1 MEDRYGPTVDLWAQ
15 IVIPLVALAGGWF
28 GNSWRYRRERLD
40 RLAELRQAVS
50 ETERRRERD
59 DRDWLEKAAEL
70 CRSDD
75 PQARQQG
82 RGFLVGLAAMG
93 ETSPR
98 VAELLDQ
105 VTQLEIGHTVAEI
118 REAKE
123 HGISTVDIVE
133 EVVVSDDSS
142 DGEGDERDGGQ
153 PVGGNVQAQEAR
165 PDHEDDQGDAGA
177 GRRGPHPGD
186 G

>member
-1 MEDRYGPTVDLWAQ
+1 VDLWAQ

-40 RLAELRQAVS
+40 KLAELRQTRT
-50 ETERRRERD
+50 EIERRRERD
-59 DRDWLEKAAEL
+59 DRDWIEKAASL

-75 PQARQQG
+75 PQDRQHG

-93 ETSPR
+93 ESSPR
-98 VAELLDQ
+98 VVELLDQ
-105 VTQLEIGHTVAEI
+105 VTQLELGHTVAEI

-133 EVVVSDDSS
+133 EVVVSEGLS
-142 DGEGDERDGGQ
+142 DAEGDEREGGQ
-153 PVGGNVQAQEAR
+153 PVNGDVQAQEAR
-165 PDHEDDQGDAGA
+165 PDQDDQGDPAP
-177 GRRGPHPGD
+177 GRRGPQPGD
-186 G
+186 R

>member
-1 MEDRYGPTVDLWAQ
+1 MDLWAQ

-28 GNSWRYRRERLD
+28 GNGWRYRRERLD
-40 RLAELRQAVS
+40 KLAQLRQMET

-59 DRDWLEKAAEL
+59 DRDWIEKAADL

-75 PQARQQG
+75 PQDRQHG

-93 ETSPR
+93 ESSPR
-98 VAELLDQ
+98 VVELLDQ
-105 VTQLEIGHTVAEI
+105 VTQLELGHTVAEI
-118 REAKE
+118 RRAKE

-133 EVVVSDDSS
+133 EVVVSDGLIDA
-142 DGEGDERDGGQ
+142 EADEREGGQ

-165 PDHEDDQGDAGA
+165 PDQDDQGDASA
-177 GRRGPHPGD
+177 GRCGAEPGD

>member
-1 MEDRYGPTVDLWAQ
+1 VDLWAQ

-40 RLAELRQAVS
+40 KVAELRRADT
-50 ETERRRERD
+50 ETDRRREQD
-59 DRDWLEKAAEL
+59 DRDWIEKAATL

-75 PQARQQG
+75 PQDRQHG
-82 RGFLVGLAAMG
+82 LGFLVGLAAMG

-98 VAELLDQ
+98 VVELLDQ
-105 VTQLEIGHTVAEI
+105 VTQLELGHTVAEI

-133 EVVVSDDSS
+133 EVVVSDGLSNV
-142 DGEGDERDGGQ
+142 EGDEREGGQ
-153 PVGGNVQAQEAR
+153 PGGGDVQAQEAR
-165 PDHEDDQGDAGA
+165 PDQDDQGDAAA
-177 GRRGPHPGD
+177 GRRGAEPVD
-186 G
+186 R

>member
-1 MEDRYGPTVDLWAQ
+1 VDLWAQ

-40 RLAELRQAVS
+40 RLAALRQA
-50 ETERRRERD
+50 ETENQGRRERD
-59 DRDWLEKAAEL
+59 DRDWIEKAAQL

-75 PQARQQG
+75 PQDRQHG
-82 RGFLVGLAAMG
+82 LGFLIGLAAMG

-98 VAELLDQ
+98 VVELLDQ
-105 VTQLEIGHTVAEI
+105 VTQLELGHTVAEI

-133 EVVVSDDSS
+133 EVVVSDGSS
-142 DGEGDERDGGQ
+142 DVEGDEREGGR
-153 PVGGNVQAQEAR
+153 PVGGHVQAQEAR
-165 PDHEDDQGDAGA
+165 PDEDDQGDAAAGGRGA
-177 GRRGPHPGD
+177 EPGD
-186 G
+186 S